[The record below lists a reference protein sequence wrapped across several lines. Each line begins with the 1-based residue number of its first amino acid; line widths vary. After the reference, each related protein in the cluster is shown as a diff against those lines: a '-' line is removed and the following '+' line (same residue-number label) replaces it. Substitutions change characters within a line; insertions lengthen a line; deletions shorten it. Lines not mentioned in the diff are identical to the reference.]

1 MARRRTTVSALLM
14 VVALGVSAC
23 GGDENPGSDPSG
35 SPSQSATTLSPTMPT
50 SELTLGPPPGWEEDF
65 TAEQLSAYEAAVRRY
80 HRYLELS
87 EPIYREG
94 KDTAQAREVIREYNL
109 QWKRATSQFIRYYVE
124 GGLRTVVSPVP
135 AWTRATSVN
144 LNSDGSGTV
153 IFEQCND
160 YRNVVVTRSGKPVK
174 SAIPKHDVTPLVV
187 HMSKSAGDDWKI
199 AEVELEDLKSCDG

>member
-1 MARRRTTVSALLM
+1 M
-14 VVALGVSAC
+14 
-23 GGDENPGSDPSG
+23 
-35 SPSQSATTLSPTMPT
+35 
-50 SELTLGPPPGWEEDF
+50 
-65 TAEQLSAYEAAVRRY
+65 
-80 HRYLELS
+80 
-87 EPIYREG
+87 
-94 KDTAQAREVIREYNL
+94 IREYNL

-174 SAIPKHDVTPLVV
+174 SAIPKHDVTPLSSTCRNLLV
-187 HMSKSAGDDWKI
+187 MTGRS
-199 AEVELEDLKSCDG
+199 LKSSSRT